1 MSEFVQALLADECAP
16 SDEWTFGGST
26 VDACAIEYRGD
37 LSDGRDWQTRRSV
50 GSRKEIWTIHV
61 SVVQWTHTG

>member
-26 VDACAIEYRGD
+26 VDARAMNTGVIYQMVVI
-37 LSDGRDWQTRRSV
+37 GRHV
-50 GSRKEIWTIHV
+50 GV
-61 SVVQWTHTG
+61 